1 MGATRYIV
9 FSDVAITA
17 EAKDKE
23 VRDLRDKRYPDVRF
37 RFLKDRRRGVWYT
50 VRDGKWQ
57 KSADW
62 PRCGCRELEARRSA
76 PLLTAGVD
84 PGALLRALYTVG
96 GVVTWYLER
105 HLNLTTVSKARKASC
120 RSLAKNWL
128 FPRLWGLPVDHLTT
142 ATLDRLLIQPM
153 QAQLAPATVCNAYR
167 VLNAAFRTGKRLGLL
182 AVNPLAD
189 VRFTDFGLGRLKP
202 KVSRLFPRDVGA
214 LMDRLAQCLPKS
226 PGPCLLALLMLC
238 HGTRVGETR
247 RAKWEHL
254 DLGAG
259 VWVIPAELTKTR
271 TRHELPL
278 TPVVVA
284 VLRWYRDQQSSKPSV
299 YLFPGGHGQPMSVAG
314 ASSAIAGLSG
324 GQWSSHD
331 LRKLAR
337 ACWQQLGVNYVVAEL
352 LLNHAMPG
360 LTETYVQGDL
370 SSLKRC
376 ALLDWHGVGVGG
388 DEGVEVVDGLD
399 LSGRFGWIC
408 SDFPGAGRG

>member
-1 MGATRYIV
+1 MGETRYIE
-9 FSDVAITA
+9 FSDAAIRA
-17 EAKDKE
+17 EATDNA
-23 VRDLRDKRYPDVRF
+23 VRDLRDKRCPEMRL
-37 RFLKDRRRGVWYT
+37 RLHKNRRRATWYM
-50 VRDGKWQ
+50 VHAGKWQ
-57 KSADW
+57 KVADW
-62 PRCGCRELEARRSA
+62 PGCGCKEMAARRSA
-76 PLLTAGVD
+76 PLLAGGVD
-84 PGALLRALYTVG
+84 PGATLRALYTVG
-96 GVVTWYLER
+96 DVVTWYLGR
-105 HLNLTTVSKARKASC
+105 HLNTATISKARKASC
-120 RSLAKNWL
+120 RSLAKNWIL
-128 FPRLWGLPVDHLTT
+128 PRLWGLPMDQLTT

-202 KVSRLFPRDVGA
+202 KVSRLFPRDVGG
-214 LMDRLAQCLPKS
+214 LMDLLAQRLPKS

-247 RAKWEHL
+247 RAKWEHFDL
-254 DLGAG
+254 DAG

-284 VLRWYRDQQSSKPSV
+284 VLRWYRNQQSSQPSV
-299 YLFPGGHGQPMSVAG
+299 YLFPGGQGQALSVTG
-314 ASSAIAGLSG
+314 ASSEIASLSA

-337 ACWQQLGVNYVVAEL
+337 ACWQHLGVNYVVAEL

-370 SSLKRC
+370 SLPKRR

-388 DEGVEVVDGLD
+388 VDGLD
-399 LSGRFGWIC
+399 LSGRLGWIR
-408 SDFPGAGRG
+408 SDFPGSGEA

>member
-1 MGATRYIV
+1 MGVTRYIE
-9 FSDVAITA
+9 FSDAAIKA
-17 EAKDKE
+17 EATDKA
-23 VRDLRDKRYPDVRF
+23 VRDLRDKRYPEMRF
-37 RFLKDRRRGVWYT
+37 RFLKDRRRGAWYT
-50 VRDGKWQ
+50 VRAGKWQ
-57 KSADW
+57 KAADW
-62 PRCGCRELEARRSA
+62 PRCGFKELAARRSA
-76 PLLTAGVD
+76 PLLAGGVD
-84 PGALLRALYTVG
+84 PGATLRALYTVG
-96 GVVTWYLER
+96 DVVTWYLER
-105 HLNLTTVSKARKASC
+105 HLNLSTVSKARKASC

-128 FPRLWGLPVDHLTT
+128 LPRLWGLPLDQLTT

-153 QAQLAPATVCNAYR
+153 QALLAPATVCNAYR
-167 VLNAAFRTGKRLGLL
+167 VLNAAFRTSKRLGLL

-202 KVSRLFPRDVGA
+202 KVSRLFPRDVGG
-214 LMDRLAQCLPKS
+214 LMDLLVQRLPKS

-247 RAKWEHL
+247 RAKWGHFDL
-254 DLGAG
+254 DGA

-284 VLRWYRDQQSSKPSV
+284 VLRWYRDQQSSQPSV
-299 YLFPGGHGQPMSVAG
+299 YLFPGGQGQALSVTG
-314 ASSAIAGLSG
+314 ASSEIASLSA

-337 ACWQQLGVNYVVAEL
+337 ACWQHLGVNYVVAEL

-370 SSLKRC
+370 SLLKRR

-388 DEGVEVVDGLD
+388 VDGLD
-399 LSGRFGWIC
+399 LSGRLGWIRLDAKLH
-408 SDFPGAGRG
+408 ST

>member
-1 MGATRYIV
+1 MGETRYIE
-9 FSDVAITA
+9 FSDAAIRA
-17 EAKDKE
+17 EAKDKD
-23 VRDLRDKRYPDVRF
+23 VRDLRDKRYPDMRF
-37 RFLKDRRRGVWYT
+37 RFLKDRRGGVWYT
-50 VRDGKWQ
+50 VRAGIWK
-57 KSADW
+57 KLADW
-62 PRCGCRELEARRSA
+62 PRCGCKELDARRAA
-76 PLLTAGVD
+76 PLLPIGVD
-84 PGALLRALYTVG
+84 PGATLPALYTVG
-96 GVVTWYLER
+96 DVVTWYLDR
-105 HLNLTTVSKARKASC
+105 HLNLGAVSKARKASC
-120 RSLAKNWL
+120 RSLAKNWI
-128 FPRLWGLPVDHLTT
+128 FPRLWGLPVDQMTT

-247 RAKWEHL
+247 RAKWEHF
-254 DLGAG
+254 DLEAGA
-259 VWVIPAELTKTR
+259 WVIPAELTKTR

-284 VLRWYRDQQSSKPSV
+284 VLRWYRDQQSSQPSV
-299 YLFPGGHGQPMSVAG
+299 YLFPGGQGQALSVAG

-337 ACWQQLGVNYVVAEL
+337 AGWQQLGVNYVVAEL

-376 ALLDWHGVGVGG
+376 ALEDWHGVGMVGVGG
-388 DEGVEVVDGLD
+388 VEGLD
-399 LSGRFGWIC
+399 LSRRFGFIVN
-408 SDFPGAGRG
+408 SP